1 MSIEKNIA
9 SGLCAGGRISGSV
22 KNTPAQYK
30 NREKQYLSNP
40 SARFTEKISKY
51 ASNFVKARV
60 QGLDPNDRESWTETR
75 IRMADI
81 APDSASTLRKQD
93 DYKIVLFAD
102 RRIEYVPEGS
112 KIETMGST
120 WLVVN
125 PTNISNDIG
134 GGIIQRC
141 RTVWNHLDWYGNLLS
156 EPICAEKAILTA
168 NESDMQEYALITKGY
183 VNIVCQCNAETRQ
196 LNTNSRIILGSG
208 AYRITGFGDW
218 SQEFTGDYD
227 SIRLLEFT
235 ARYEPVNPEIDDM
248 KRHVAGG
255 KTFSWE
261 IRIKGNPIIKSG
273 STGQLEAVSIRM
285 GKDADHDYDHPV
297 SYIWESSDTN
307 VADVGMDG
315 SVLGVTEGTCTVT
328 CTLEQNRSIREEYE
342 ITVVPAESGNEVA
355 FLGNIPDKLRPYQ
368 SVTIEAAYFENGEER
383 LDKITFA
390 YSGADTMSYTATEA
404 GNSTQITCWTAS
416 KSPLKVT
423 ASFGEY
429 KSSVEIGLEGI

>member
-30 NREKQYLSNP
+30 SREKQYLSNP

-75 IRMADI
+75 IRIADI

-102 RRIEYVPEGS
+102 QRIEYVPEGS

-227 SIRLLEFT
+227 SVRLMEFT

-273 STGQLEAVSIRM
+273 ATGQLEAVSIRM
-285 GKDADHDYDHPV
+285 GKDADNDYDHPV

-328 CTLEQNRSIREEYE
+328 CTLEQNRSIREEFE
-342 ITVVPAESGNEVA
+342 ITVVPSESGNEVT

-390 YSGADTMSYTATEA
+390 YFGADTMSYTATEA

-429 KSSVEIGLEGI
+429 KSSVEICLEGI

>member
-30 NREKQYLSNP
+30 SREKQYLSNP

-60 QGLDPNDRESWTETR
+60 QGLDPNDRERWTETR

-227 SIRLLEFT
+227 SVRLMEFT
-235 ARYEPVNPEIDDM
+235 ARYQPVNPEIDDM

-261 IRIKGNPIIKSG
+261 IRIKGNTIIKSG
-273 STGQLEAVSIRM
+273 ATGQLEAVSIRM
-285 GKDADHDYDHPV
+285 GKDAEHDYDHPV

-342 ITVVPAESGNEVA
+342 ITVVPAESGNEVT
-355 FLGNIPDKLRPYQ
+355 FLGNVPDSLRAYE
-368 SVTIEAAYFENGEER
+368 TLTLEAAVFENGAETDEA
-383 LDKITFA
+383 ITFTC
-390 YSGADTMSYTATEA
+390 SGAEESAYTVKID
-404 GNSTQITCWTAS
+404 GNKISITCWHASAQAIKITA
-416 KSPLKVT
+416 
-423 ASFGEY
+423 ANGEI
-429 KSSVEIGLEGI
+429 SAEARIGLEGI

>member
-30 NREKQYLSNP
+30 NRERQYLSNP
-40 SARFTEKISKY
+40 SVRFTEKISKY

-60 QGLDPNDRESWTETR
+60 QGLDPNDRERWTETR

-102 RRIEYVPEGS
+102 KRIEYVPEGS

-227 SIRLLEFT
+227 SVRLMEFT
-235 ARYEPVNPEIDDM
+235 ARYEPVNTEIDDM

-273 STGQLEAVSIRM
+273 ATGQLEAVSIRM

-342 ITVVPAESGNEVA
+342 ITVVPAESGNEVT
-355 FLGNIPDKLRPYQ
+355 FLGNIPDKLRPYE
-368 SVTIEAAYFENGEER
+368 SVTIEAAYFENGAETDEAITFTCSGAEESAYTAKI
-383 LDKITFA
+383 DGNKISVTCWQSSAQAIKITAANGEIFA
-390 YSGADTMSYTATEA
+390 EA
-404 GNSTQITCWTAS
+404 RIR
-416 KSPLKVT
+416 
-423 ASFGEY
+423 
-429 KSSVEIGLEGI
+429 LEGI

>member
-30 NREKQYLSNP
+30 SREKQYLSNP

-60 QGLDPNDRESWTETR
+60 QGLDPNDRERWTETR

-125 PTNISNDIG
+125 PTNISNEIG

-227 SIRLLEFT
+227 SVRLMEFT

-261 IRIKGNPIIKSG
+261 IRIKGNPVIK
-273 STGQLEAVSIRM
+273 TGRTQRFAAESLRM
-285 GKDADHDYDHPV
+285 GETVENSMEHPIF
-297 SYIWESSDTN
+297 YEWESSDES
-307 VADVGMDG
+307 VAEVSPDG
-315 SVLGVTEGTCTVT
+315 LVSAVKEGSCMLRCRLV
-328 CTLEQNRSIREEYE
+328 QNREVFQTME
-342 ITVVPAESGNEVA
+342 ITVVPADGEKEIA
-355 FLGNIPDKLRPYQ
+355 FLGNVPDSLRAYE
-368 SVTIEAAYFENGEER
+368 TLTLEAAVFENGTETDEAITFTCSGAEESAYTAKI
-383 LDKITFA
+383 DGNTISVTCWHASAQAIKITAANGEIFA
-390 YSGADTMSYTATEA
+390 EA
-404 GNSTQITCWTAS
+404 RIR
-416 KSPLKVT
+416 
-423 ASFGEY
+423 
-429 KSSVEIGLEGI
+429 LEGI